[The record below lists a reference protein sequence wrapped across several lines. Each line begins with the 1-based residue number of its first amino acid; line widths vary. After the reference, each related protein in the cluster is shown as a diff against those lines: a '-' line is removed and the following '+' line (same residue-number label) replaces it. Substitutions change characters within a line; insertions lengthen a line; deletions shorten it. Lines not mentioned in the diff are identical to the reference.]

1 MAEAYIKQ
9 EQLDQGEIDGAN
21 RDFETSIPY
30 VAGSVRCF
38 DPLWTSPD
46 FVDELGGTSIRLAE
60 APLPGDVW
68 ILHYTH
74 A

>member
-1 MAEAYIKQ
+1 MPAAYIKQ
-9 EQLDQGEIDGAN
+9 EQIDQVEIDGAN
-21 RDFETSIPY
+21 RDFETVLEY
-30 VAGSVRCF
+30 VPGSVRCF

-46 FVDELGGTSIRLAE
+46 FVEELGGKAVRLAE

-74 A
+74 E